1 MYLCWDIHYHEKLR
15 LFDLSIVAFSGGCGV
30 CFSGIGRRSG
40 ADFSQFV
47 GFQKPDWL
55 SDLSLGAKETYDD
68 NVLLVADKTPGLR
81 AQSSVVSTVSPKV
94 GFNFAPVLGAAKT
107 MQTLSLVY
115 SPDFTVFHNAPSE
128 SYNAHKIG
136 DTIKGQTGDFSFLL
150 DNAFLFNDG
159 SSKTPTYALSQASAA
174 YEADQF
180 RSTYAHGV
188 PRERRKQIQDR
199 AAIVLQ
205 YDIDK
210 FFVRPT
216 ASLLYYD
223 MMTDWNSTI
232 KGYQNYPDRADV
244 NGGADLG
251 YRITKDFAVTLG
263 YRYGHQYQQAFTY
276 VYDTHTVNGQ
286 QEQSSSDYQRI
297 LMGLEGKPWKWL
309 NVKMA
314 GGPDFRDYNSATPIN
329 DCHPTT
335 YYGEA
340 VLTAT
345 ISPSQTLTFTYKQ
358 WQWVSSSGKIPF
370 FDSTY
375 ALAYHWNATR
385 QLGFDLGGKFLESD
399 YNCGNYTTGTTAPSL
414 RDDALY
420 SVSAGASYAFTPHF
434 SAGLT
439 CAFDFG
445 RNLQENLPASLYA
458 GYREFD
464 HQTISISAQ
473 YKF

>member
-1 MYLCWDIHYHEKLR
+1 MKNYVY
-15 LFDLSIVAFSGGCGV
+15 SIYQLLPFPVVAACAFQASAGDQALT
-30 CFSGIGRRSG
+30 SANSS
-40 ADFSQFV
+40 DFK
-47 GFQKPDWL
+47 KPDWL

-297 LMGLEGKPWKWL
+297 LMGLEGKPARWL
-309 NVKMA
+309 DFKFQA
-314 GGPDFRDYNSATPIN
+314 GPDFRHYDEAAPVADHNPAK
-329 DCHPTT
+329 
-335 YYGEA
+335 YYGEG
-340 VLTAT
+340 VLTAAPT
-345 ISPSQTLTFTYKQ
+345 KSDTVSVTYRQ
-358 WQWVSSSGKIPF
+358 WQWVSGTGKVPY
-370 FDSTY
+370 FDS
-375 ALAYHWNATR
+375 AYDLSYRRELTRKLSGTLATR
-385 QLGFDLGGKFLESD
+385 LQNYDYSSAESLAGPVAKPVVTANLRND
-399 YNCGNYTTGTTAPSL
+399 WLYT
-414 RDDALY
+414 
-420 SVSAGASYAFTPHF
+420 F
-434 SAGLT
+434 SAGLRY
-439 CAFDFG
+439 AFTANLSADLSG
-445 RNLQENLPASLYA
+445 SLDLARNAQDDLPVAQQPESK
-458 GYREFD
+458 REFTRRVILLGV
-464 HQTISISAQ
+464 QV
-473 YKF
+473 KL